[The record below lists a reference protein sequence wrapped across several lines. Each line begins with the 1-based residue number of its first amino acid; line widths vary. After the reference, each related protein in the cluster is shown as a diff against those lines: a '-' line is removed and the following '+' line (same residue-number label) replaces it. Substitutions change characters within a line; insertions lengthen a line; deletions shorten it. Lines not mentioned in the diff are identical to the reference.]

1 MEGQSTLA
9 IAEAEGLTVRRVQ
22 QIIRAEIGRRE
33 ANPAE
38 DYLIL
43 QIARLERAVELLGRQ
58 IDDGKATVALAFVRA
73 VEMLVKLGGGPLY
86 LAGSQCRRSGEVA
99 ALGER
104 LARLNAAREVVA
116 GSAALA
122 AKRGDG
128 QAAEKTRGGE
138 GRDFVDRADQ

>member
-1 MEGQSTLA
+1 M

-58 IDDGKATVALAFVRA
+58 IDEARYRRRASAVRA
-73 VEMLVKLGGGPLY
+73 VEMLAKLGGGPLY
-86 LAGSQCRRSGEVA
+86 LAGPQCRRSGEVA

-116 GSAALA
+116 GSAALS
-122 AKRGDG
+122 AKRSAD

-138 GRDFVDRADQ
+138 NKDFAGGADQ